1 LNYFYYFYPLWVWSC
16 ARLLLR
22 IFFSLFFLDGY
33 QTITYIT
40 RSIFM
45 CMEESYGSPFIPP
58 PSSIPPTSRKFTNK
72 VDGAGA
78 ASQIFIIVKRKLGK

>member
-1 LNYFYYFYPLWVWSC
+1 
-16 ARLLLR
+16 
-22 IFFSLFFLDGY
+22 
-33 QTITYIT
+33 
-40 RSIFM
+40 M

-78 ASQIFIIVKRKLGK
+78 ASQIFIIVKRKLRK